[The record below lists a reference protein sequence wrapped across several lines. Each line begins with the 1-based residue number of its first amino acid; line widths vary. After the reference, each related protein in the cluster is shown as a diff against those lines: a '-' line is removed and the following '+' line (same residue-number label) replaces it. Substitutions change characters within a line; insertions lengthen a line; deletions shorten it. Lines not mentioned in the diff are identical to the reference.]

1 MTTTDAHLAATAPL
15 RGFHHRDFD
24 LAQLLA
30 AKGPSVVSVCLPA
43 RNEAGTVG
51 PIVATIH
58 RDLVEKGLVDE
69 VIVIDDHSTDRTA
82 EVAAAEGAKVV
93 DAATTLTEYG
103 SGHGKGEVLWASLYA
118 AEGDLIVWCDSDIT
132 GFGSHFV
139 TGLLGPLLCEPEV
152 DFVKGHY
159 RRPERDR
166 EGGGRV
172 TELVARPVL
181 SLCFPE
187 LAPLQQPLS
196 GEYAGRRSV
205 LEQLPFVGGYGVD
218 IGLLIDLARTR
229 GTEGIVQVDLD
240 TRLHRN
246 RPLTELGPQAAAI
259 LQTVLRRVDPDLL
272 PTFNALVGP
281 DGVSSEL
288 EFTERPP
295 MLHVPA
301 YRRRHPPAQSED

>member
-1 MTTTDAHLAATAPL
+1 MTTTDAHLSTPAPL
-15 RGFHHRDFD
+15 RGFHHRDFSVV
-24 LAQLLA
+24 QLLE
-30 AKGPSVVSVCLPA
+30 AKGASVVSVCLPA
-43 RNEAGTVG
+43 RNEASTVG

-58 RDLVEKGLVDE
+58 NELVGRGLVDE

-82 EVAAAEGAKVV
+82 EIAAAEGAKVV
-93 DAATTLTEYG
+93 DAATTLPEFG
-103 SGHGKGEVLWASLYA
+103 SGHGKGEVLWASLYD
-118 AEGDLIVWCDSDIT
+118 AEGDLIVWCDSDIS

-139 TGLLGPLLCEPEV
+139 TGLLGPLLCEPHV

-172 TELVARPVL
+172 TELVARPML

-187 LAPLQQPLS
+187 LAALQQPLS
-196 GEYAGRRSV
+196 GEYAGRRAV
-205 LEQLPFVGGYGVD
+205 LERLPFVGGYGVD

-229 GTEGIVQVDLD
+229 GTDGIVQVDLD

-259 LQTVLRRVDPDLL
+259 LHTVLRRVDPDLL
-272 PTFNALVGP
+272 PAFATLIGP
-281 DGVSSEL
+281 EGLSSEL

-295 MLHVPA
+295 MVEVPA
-301 YRRRHPPAQSED
+301 YLRRHPPVPSEG

>member
-1 MTTTDAHLAATAPL
+1 MTTTDAHPVTRTAL

-24 LAQLLA
+24 IAQLLA

-43 RNEAGTVG
+43 RDEASTVG
-51 PIVATIH
+51 PIVSTIH
-58 RDLVEKGLVDE
+58 RELVERGLVDE

-82 EVAAAEGAKVV
+82 EIAAAEGAKVV
-93 DAATTLTEYG
+93 DAATTLPEFG

-132 GFGSHFV
+132 GFGAHFV
-139 TGLLGPLLCEPEV
+139 TGLLGPLLCEPGV

-172 TELVARPVL
+172 TELVARPAL

-187 LAPLQQPLS
+187 LAALQQPLS
-196 GEYAGRRSV
+196 GEYAGRRTV

-259 LQTVLRRVDPDLL
+259 LHTVLRRVDPDLC
-272 PTFNALVGP
+272 PASTTLVGP
-281 DGVSSEL
+281 DGTGSEV

-295 MLHVPA
+295 MVQVPA
-301 YRRRHPPAQSED
+301 YRRRHPPARSAD